1 MAKSL
6 ENGYGVS
13 VDVWDVTEE
22 NIPKKYEDGSV
33 CLKKLWNLYIIN
45 NNFLFSFFGVLFS
58 WELYQYTFSSISDQ
72 KPFLTLKKT
81 FFYDFI
87 PSKGEEEASKVNNTP
102 LVATRELVEIRDLYP
117 APKIDWQ
124 IKKQITNDEIFV
136 GMLMIPFI
144 QMFEYILQYWTL
156 DMAKILENGGR
167 VCVNVWDV
175 TEENVPK
182 KYEGGSVFLRK
193 LYTDDFS
200 LSCIELFNGRR
211 LGIGDEIG
219 LYWDPRS
226 SSLMFKFISHRA

>member
-1 MAKSL
+1 MF
-6 ENGYGVS
+6 
-13 VDVWDVTEE
+13 
-22 NIPKKYEDGSV
+22 
-33 CLKKLWNLYIIN
+33 KLL
-45 NNFLFSFFGVLFS
+45 S
-58 WELYQYTFSSISDQ
+58 Q
-72 KPFLTLKKT
+72 PFLTLKKT
-81 FFYDFI
+81 FFYNFF

-102 LVATRELVEIRDLYP
+102 RVATRELVEIRDLYP

-144 QMFEYILQYWTL
+144 QMFEYILRYWTL
-156 DMAKILENGGR
+156 DMAKSLENGGR
-167 VCVNVWDV
+167 VCVNMWDV

-200 LSCIELFNGRR
+200 LSCIELFIGRR